1 MRSGSPVGVPGW
13 IAAQARN
20 DHIMSIVVEAR
31 NLRQVYKIRRGL
43 FREPAQLQAVGGISF
58 AIEEGKTLA
67 VVGESGCGKSTLA
80 RMVALIEKP
89 TDGSLVLDGTDAVN
103 TPPAEKRRLRQAVQ
117 LVFQNPYASLNP
129 RKKIGSVLEA
139 PLAINTA
146 LSKSERAERA
156 RAMLAQVG
164 LRPEYAARYP
174 HMFSGGQRQRI
185 AIARAL
191 MLHPKLL
198 VADEPVSALD
208 VSIQAQVLNLLAD
221 LQAEFKLAYLF
232 ISHDL
237 AVVRHIAHDV
247 LVMYLGH
254 AMEQGPKASI
264 FARPLHPYTQALLA
278 STPGVGVG
286 RGPRIVLK
294 GELPSPLNP
303 PSGCVFSSRCPYAVE
318 RCRDE
323 RPLPRLVDDRLV
335 ACHFAEQF
343 LASGFPEVAPVDNVS
358 LPGSSPTHFPE
369 GVFHEAA

>member
-1 MRSGSPVGVPGW
+1 MTVVV
-13 IAAQARN
+13 QA
-20 DHIMSIVVEAR
+20 E
-31 NLRQVYKIRRGL
+31 NLRQVYKIRRGFL
-43 FREPAQLQAVGGISF
+43 REPALLQAVGGVSF
-58 AIEEGKTLA
+58 SIEAGKTLA

-89 TDGSLVLDGTDAVN
+89 TEGTLMLDGSDAVN
-103 TPPAEKRRLRQAVQ
+103 TPQADKRRLRQAVQ
-117 LVFQNPYASLNP
+117 LVFQNPYGSLNP
-129 RKKIGSVLEA
+129 RKKISAVLED
-139 PLAINTA
+139 PLAINTDMSA
-146 LSKSERAERA
+146 AERAERA
-156 RAMLAQVG
+156 RSMLAQVG

-191 MLHPKLL
+191 MLNPKLL

-221 LQAEFKLAYLF
+221 LQAQFQLAFLF

-254 AMEQGPKASI
+254 VMEQGPKERL
-264 FARPLHPYTQALLA
+264 FARPLHPYTNALLA
-278 STPGVGVG
+278 STPGVGPRNVQ
-286 RGPRIVLK
+286 RIVLK

-303 PSGCVFSSRCPYAVE
+303 PAGCVFSSRCPYAVE
-318 RCRDE
+318 RCRAD
-323 RPLPRLVDDRLV
+323 RPLPRPVDGRLV

-343 LASGFPEVAPVDNVS
+343 LESGFPASAPADNVS
-358 LPGSSPTHFPE
+358 SPG
-369 GVFHEAA
+369 